1 MPMRAA
7 PPSDLR
13 IDTMSKYLNSQYQT
27 LEVYTPGEQPQ
38 DMVYTKLNTNESPY
52 PAAPEV
58 VASIGSADLENL
70 RLYSDPECKPLIKK
84 LADVY
89 GVKPENVFVS
99 NGSDDILN
107 FSFMAFSGTP
117 GKAVFPDITYGFY
130 QVFADLYQI
139 NATTIPLLEDFSID
153 YRQFCNL
160 DSMVVIANPNA
171 QVGRALPLWQ
181 MEEIIASNP
190 DHVVVVD
197 EAYVDFG
204 AESCVPL
211 VAKYPNLLVVQTFSK
226 SRSMAGARLGFA
238 IGSKELIEDLNRIKY
253 STNPYN
259 VNRLT
264 MAAGVAA
271 LDAQD
276 YYAGN
281 CQKIMEARAYT
292 TSALENLGFSV
303 IPSQANFVFAAH
315 PGYDGEALYQDLK
328 RRGIL
333 IRHFSLPRIR
343 NYNRITIGTMEQMQ
357 LLVETVRELLGGA
370 SQ

>member
-1 MPMRAA
+1 
-7 PPSDLR
+7 
-13 IDTMSKYLNSQYQT
+13 MSKFLNQRYQT

-38 DMVYTKLNTNESPY
+38 DMVYIKLNTNESPY
-52 PAAPEV
+52 PAAPQV
-58 VASIGSADLENL
+58 VAAIGKTELENL
-70 RLYSDPECKPLIKK
+70 RLYSDPESKPLIGK
-84 LADVY
+84 LAEVY
-89 GVKPENVFVS
+89 GVHPENVFVS

-107 FSFMAFSGTP
+107 FAFMAFSGEP

-130 QVFADLYQI
+130 QVYADLYQI
-139 NATTIPLLEDFSID
+139 EAKILPLDDSFSIH
-153 YRQFCNL
+153 YRQYCNQ
-160 DSMVVIANPNA
+160 DCMVVLANPNA
-171 QVGRALPLWQ
+171 QVGRALPRWQ

-211 VAKYPNLLVVQTFSK
+211 VEKYPNLLVVQTFSK

-238 IGSKELIEDLNRIKY
+238 IGSKELIEDLNRIKF

-271 LDAQD
+271 LEAED
-276 YYAGN
+276 YYKAN

-292 TSALENLGFSV
+292 TEALTALGFTV

-315 PGYDGEALYQDLK
+315 PECDGETIYRELK
-328 RRGIL
+328 QRGIL
-333 IRHFSLPRIR
+333 VRHFTAPRIG
-343 NYNRITIGTMEQMQ
+343 NYNRITIGTMDQMQ
-357 LLVETVRELLGGA
+357 KLVSTVQQIIGGR
-370 SQ
+370 